1 MGVVAVMWS
10 WIKGDLATIAVI
22 VLGALLGL
30 QTWRLH
36 TEQLTHRDL
45 IAQAAQD
52 RAAATADA
60 FARQQKNQARKD
72 AQNADVHAAQTDR
85 AQASQR
91 DHVALAGLAAER
103 DRLRASLNIALNTI
117 RSCDV
122 SGTAADARA
131 DRSATV
137 AAVFDELERAGAEA
151 SRAAAGHAADSLMY
165 QRAWPK

>member
-1 MGVVAVMWS
+1 MTWLRANLMTAAA
-10 WIKGDLATIAVI
+10 L
-22 VLGALLGL
+22 VLGVLLGV

-36 TEQLTHRDL
+36 TEQLAHGEL
-45 IAQAAQD
+45 KVQVAQADLA
-52 RAAATADA
+52 RAAVAAKAEKD
-60 FARQQKNQARKD
+60 NQARKD

-91 DHVALAGLAAER
+91 DQAALAGLTAER

-122 SGTAADARA
+122 PGAAADARA
-131 DRSATV
+131 DRSAAI

-151 SRAAAGHAADSLMY
+151 SRAASGHAADSLMY
-165 QRAWPK
+165 QRAWPR

>member
-1 MGVVAVMWS
+1 MILTQLKAYGFAALALALGVL
-10 WIKGDLATIAVI
+10 LAM
-22 VLGALLGL
+22 

-36 TEQLTHRDL
+36 TEQLAHRDL
-45 IAQAAQD
+45 IAQVAQAD
-52 RAAATADA
+52 LARAAVA
-60 FARQQKNQARKD
+60 ARVEKENQARKD

-91 DHVALAGLAAER
+91 DQAALAGLAAER

-122 SGTAADARA
+122 PSAAADARA
-131 DRSATV
+131 NRGATI

-151 SRAAAGHAADSLMY
+151 SRAADGHAADALMY
-165 QRAWPK
+165 QRAWPR